1 MFDAQPAT
9 PRLGLPLLEAAQAQK
24 HVTHNEALLLIDAAM
39 HLAVV
44 SRAVASA
51 PAASDGLRYL
61 VPEAAT
67 GAWAGQAGK
76 LALAQGGGWL
86 FLIPR
91 AGWRLWVEDERKFL
105 LFDGAAWIDPLPA
118 PEVTATP
125 RLGINTTADEV
136 NRLSVSSAA
145 TLFTHAGDDHRL
157 KLNKNGAADTA
168 SLLYQTGWSGR
179 AEMGLAGD
187 DDFRIKVSAD
197 GAGWKDA
204 IVVERATGRVSLP
217 NTPAPPP
224 QAAGGTRILFNQ
236 ALTTQGPG
244 FASETYIEGSA
255 IAVPEGALKPG
266 TRYRLVLSVSK
277 TAAGTVPPVM
287 RLRLGTTGTLDDA
300 AVATVTFTSQTA
312 ANDEGRIGLDVTF
325 LETGAAARVQCLG
338 SLTHLMNSSGLATG
352 TGPARRATSAPFNSD
367 IPGAVLGVSLN
378 AGTAAAWTIWL
389 AQATLENLA

>member
-1 MFDAQPAT
+1 MFDTSSAT
-9 PRLGLPLLEAAQAQK
+9 PRFGLPLLEAAQAQK
-24 HVTHNEALLLIDAAM
+24 HVTHNEALALIDAAM
-39 HLAVV
+39 HLAVI

-76 LALAQGGGWL
+76 LALVQGGGWL
-86 FLIPR
+86 FLTPR

-105 LFDGAAWIDPLPA
+105 LFDGSAWIDPLPA

-125 RLGINTTADEV
+125 RLGVNTPADDV
-136 NRLSVSSAA
+136 NRLSVCAPA
-145 TLFTHAGDDHRL
+145 TLFTHAGRDHRL
-157 KLNKNGAADTA
+157 KLNKNAAADTA

-217 NTPAPPP
+217 NTPSPP
-224 QAAGGTRILFNQ
+224 QPQNGTRLLFNQ

-244 FASETYIEGSA
+244 FATDAYVAGSGIA
-255 IAVPEGALKPG
+255 IPPGALQAG
-266 TRYRLVLSVSK
+266 TRYRLTLGVTK
-277 TAAGTVPPVM
+277 TAAGVAPPVVS
-287 RLRLGTTGTLDDA
+287 LRFGAAGTLADPA
-300 AVATVTFTSQTA
+300 IASVTFPTQTA
-312 ANDEGRIGLDVTF
+312 AADEGRLAIDVTF
-325 LETGAAARVQCLG
+325 LAAGAGASVQLIAA
-338 SLTHLMNSSGLATG
+338 LTHLMNSSGLATG
-352 TGPARRATSAPFNSD
+352 TAPMRRATSAAFNSAV
-367 IPGAVLGVSLN
+367 PAAVLGVSLN
-378 AGTAAAWTIWL
+378 AGAAAAWTVWL
-389 AQATLENLA
+389 AQATLENIA